1 MSNAVASPFLLACRR
16 QPTSVTP
23 IWLMRQAGRYMP
35 EYRTMRARL
44 GFLEL
49 CKSPEAA
56 AEVTLQ
62 PVERLGVDAAILF
75 ADILLVLEPLG
86 VGLEFTK
93 GDGPRIERPVRSAAD
108 VARLARAD
116 VDASV
121 GFVFETVR
129 LARKA
134 LDERVPLIGFAGAP
148 FTLASYLIEGGASRE
163 FLLTKRFMRAEREA
177 WHAMLGSLAAT
188 TADYLNG
195 QIAAGAQAVQLFDSW
210 VGTLSPADYR
220 EFVLP
225 HTRAVIEHLNPD
237 VPVIH
242 FGVGTATLLPIMK
255 EAGGGVIGLDWRV
268 ELGPAWERLGCDVA
282 VQGNLDP
289 AVLLSDTAEIRRAAK
304 AILDGAARRPGH
316 IFNLGHGVHQE
327 TPAENVKALVDI
339 VHELSSR

>member
-1 MSNAVASPFLLACRR
+1 
-16 QPTSVTP
+16 
-23 IWLMRQAGRYMP
+23 MRQAGRYMP
-35 EYRTMRARL
+35 EYRAMRARH
-44 GFLEL
+44 GFLDL
-49 CKSPEAA
+49 CKNPQAA

-62 PVERLGVDAAILF
+62 PVDRLGVDAAILF

-93 GDGPRIERPVRSAAD
+93 GEGPHIERPVRAAGDVTRLAPVD
-108 VARLARAD
+108 VA
-116 VDASV
+116 ASV

-129 LARKA
+129 LVRKA
-134 LDERVPLIGFAGAP
+134 LGSRVPLIGFAGAP

-163 FLLTKRFMRAEREA
+163 FLLTKRFMRAERDA
-177 WHAMLGSLAAT
+177 WHAMLGRLAGI

-210 VGTLSPADYR
+210 VGTLSPGDYR

-225 HTRAVIEHLNPD
+225 HTRSVIDRLTPG

-242 FGVGTATLLPIMK
+242 FGVGTATLLPLMR
-255 EAGGGVIGLDWRV
+255 EAGGDVIGLDWRV
-268 ELGPAWERLGCDVA
+268 ELGPTWERLGHDVA

-289 AVLLSDTAEIRRAAK
+289 AVLLSSVAEIRRAAT

-327 TPAENVKALVDI
+327 TTVENVKALVDI

>member
-1 MSNAVASPFLLACRR
+1 MAPPSVFLDACRCR
-16 QPTSVTP
+16 PTPFTP

-35 EYRTMRARL
+35 EYRAMRERH

-49 CKSPEAA
+49 CKNPQAA

-93 GDGPRIERPVRSAAD
+93 GEGPHIQRPVRGADD
-108 VARLARAD
+108 VARLGRVD
-116 VDASV
+116 VAAAV

-134 LDERVPLIGFAGAP
+134 LGDRVPLIGFAGAP

-177 WHAMLGSLAAT
+177 WHAMLGRLAGI

-225 HTRAVIEHLNPD
+225 HSRAVIQRLTPGI
-237 VPVIH
+237 PVIH
-242 FGVGTATLLPIMK
+242 FGVGTATLLPLMM
-255 EAGGGVIGLDWRV
+255 EAGGDVIGLDWRV
-268 ELGPAWERLGCDVA
+268 ELAPAWERLGYDVA

-289 AVLLSDTAEIRRAAK
+289 AVLLSSSGEIRRAAK
-304 AILDGAARRPGH
+304 AILDAAARRPGH
-316 IFNLGHGVHQE
+316 VFNLGHGVHQE
-327 TPAENVKALVDI
+327 TPVENVKALVDI
-339 VHELSSR
+339 VHELSAR